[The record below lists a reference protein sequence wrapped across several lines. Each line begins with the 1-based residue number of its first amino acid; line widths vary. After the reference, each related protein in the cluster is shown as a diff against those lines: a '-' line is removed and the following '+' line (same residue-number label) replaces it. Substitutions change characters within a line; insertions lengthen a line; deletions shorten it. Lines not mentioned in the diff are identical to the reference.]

1 MPTFKQPPASFRYLK
16 ARLNVLK
23 RPQVWAAASGLM
35 LLVFLVG
42 AYLVNPQRYTGSND
56 LEAITNPPHQNP
68 LGNLPTQNMPASNGE
83 LFETLPDLSA
93 APTQPLP
100 DRQPQRDPGSPLL
113 QEFLLGR
120 SSVTAQPDKPKRSSL
135 SSLFSASSENQR
147 DPCGICGAARP
158 PQSRSPSLYSID
170 SLSSDSLSSNPTS
183 AITSGTADS
192 SVSASSFPIVNPL
205 QSALDRYSSIPNPS
219 PTSPAQSLA
228 QSLGADS
235 SRGSEPRSTEE
246 PISQDSWRQPESS
259 LQNLPSPQF
268 TPQLSPFPGTTGYTL
283 PPTLRPSLTS
293 VGSSFSGGSLQ
304 PIPGQIAPQTA
315 PTVPRQFY
323 DDGQSSYP
331 NGQAAYPRVQSS
343 SVSASPTPAPFSV
356 PHAAPGRSIGGG
368 QINTFSNP

>member
-1 MPTFKQPPASFRYLK
+1 
-16 ARLNVLK
+16 
-23 RPQVWAAASGLM
+23 
-35 LLVFLVG
+35 
-42 AYLVNPQRYTGSND
+42 
-56 LEAITNPPHQNP
+56 
-68 LGNLPTQNMPASNGE
+68 
-83 LFETLPDLSA
+83 ETLPDLSA

-135 SSLFSASSENQR
+135 SPLFSASSENQR
-147 DPCGICGAARP
+147 DRP
-158 PQSRSPSLYSID
+158 PQSRSLSLYST
-170 SLSSDSLSSNPTS
+170 DSLSSNPTS
-183 AITSGTADS
+183 AIPSGTTDS
-192 SVSASSFPIVNPL
+192 SISASSFPIVNPL

-323 DDGQSSYP
+323 DDGQPSYP